1 MTSANCFFCGF
12 EGRTDSV
19 RRHVATVHKIET
31 VCSGPTPAGF
41 QWRKL
46 DADHPDIAVALK
58 REGNKSNLGYCFG
71 CNHPMIPLG
80 HQPPNPAGYFAQH
93 VCKVS
98 RPREKKVS
106 VAAECSATKRVEKG
120 VGAILMA
127 LQKTYPVLKD
137 HMAYDDD
144 LRVESDKVIQNV
156 VRALQERSASSE
168 LHDWKTVCW
177 DLAKDRKLASLRDE
191 LRREEGE
198 LAMAIEEGD
207 DDYPPIDYRN
217 TLVARLTLQITS
229 EARIAKLEESVRE
242 WRSRAN
248 ASEEHLA
255 QREKYYEETFQRQKE
270 HIESLRKEL
279 ALQREAAEKLLPETV
294 ATETA

>member
-1 MTSANCFFCGF
+1 
-12 EGRTDSV
+12 
-19 RRHVATVHKIET
+19 VATVHKIET

-46 DADHPDIAVALK
+46 DDDHPDIAVALK
-58 REGNKSNLGYCFG
+58 SEGSKVNLGYCFG

-80 HQPPNPAGYFAQH
+80 HQPRNPAGFFAQH

-98 RPREKKVS
+98 KPREKKVS
-106 VAAECSATKRVEKG
+106 VAVAGGSSGEVRRVEKG

-177 DLAKDRKLASLRDE
+177 DLAKDRRLTSLRDE
-191 LRREEGE
+191 LRHEESELAVAEEEGE
-198 LAMAIEEGD
+198 D
-207 DDYPPIDYRN
+207 DIIPIDYKGIV
-217 TLVARLTLQITS
+217 LARLALNATS
-229 EARIAKLEESVRE
+229 EARIIKLNEQVRE
-242 WRSRAN
+242 WRARAN

-255 QREKYYEETFQRQKE
+255 QREKYYEETFQRQNE
-270 HIESLRKEL
+270 CIASLRKEL

-294 ATETA
+294 SAETVAADV